1 MWRSRGGFEPRR
13 ATQTIP
19 LTSPCSAAIII
30 DVENNNMS
38 IFQHLEEVNT
48 SISNVKDM
56 QDQVLDVYNPED
68 QKLNALLIELS
79 NLQNELE
86 QLDKDFEALLN
97 ADE

>member
-1 MWRSRGGFEPRR
+1 
-13 ATQTIP
+13 
-19 LTSPCSAAIII
+19 
-30 DVENNNMS
+30 MS

-48 SISNVKDM
+48 SISNVKGM

-68 QKLNALLIELS
+68 QKLKALLIELS

>member
-1 MWRSRGGFEPRR
+1 
-13 ATQTIP
+13 
-19 LTSPCSAAIII
+19 
-30 DVENNNMS
+30 
-38 IFQHLEEVNT
+38 
-48 SISNVKDM
+48 M

>member
-1 MWRSRGGFEPRR
+1 
-13 ATQTIP
+13 
-19 LTSPCSAAIII
+19 
-30 DVENNNMS
+30 MS

-48 SISNVKDM
+48 SISNVKGM

>member
-1 MWRSRGGFEPRR
+1 
-13 ATQTIP
+13 
-19 LTSPCSAAIII
+19 
-30 DVENNNMS
+30 MS

-97 ADE
+97 AAE

>member
-1 MWRSRGGFEPRR
+1 
-13 ATQTIP
+13 
-19 LTSPCSAAIII
+19 
-30 DVENNNMS
+30 MS